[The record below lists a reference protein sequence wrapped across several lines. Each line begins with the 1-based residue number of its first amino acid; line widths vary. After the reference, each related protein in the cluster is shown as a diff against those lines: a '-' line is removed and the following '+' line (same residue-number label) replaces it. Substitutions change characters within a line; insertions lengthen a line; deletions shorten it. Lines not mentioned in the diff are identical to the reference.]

1 MPADERVWS
10 LEQALEELEQAQ
22 TRIAEFEGRLA
33 ACSPRQN
40 PAPSPYEP
48 IFTNAPNPMLLVD
61 RKARVFGLNKA
72 AARLAGGDEEALVG
86 RILGE
91 VLHCESIAGRQ
102 ECGQA
107 RPCPACPL
115 RDALNRAVRDGKPIH
130 DVQARLRVSGRPAF
144 PVYDFLVS
152 VIPMPFGSEDR
163 FLLSLLDVTEQLGTL
178 ERLRKSEEDYRL
190 LVDNQSDLVVK
201 VDLDGRFLFVS
212 SSYCDL
218 FGKTREELMGQKFMP
233 LVHEEDQD
241 STARA
246 MESLF
251 IPPHTTY
258 LEQRAMTRNGW
269 RWLAWSDK
277 AVLDESGNVA
287 AVVGVG
293 RDITQAKKAEQA
305 LRESEE
311 RSRAQR
317 SAIAE
322 LALDSVIA
330 SGDLNSALHRLTEV
344 SATALQVA
352 RAGIWLFSEDGSG
365 LECLSLYD
373 SLSGVHIRSD
383 AFLTAKDFPIYFDTL
398 HTDRRIHVED
408 VLTDSRTK
416 GLGEK
421 YFIPVGISSLL
432 DAGIVVKGELAGVVS
447 LEHVGEKRKWHSD
460 EEAFASTMAAM
471 AGQVLVNAERRR
483 VEDALLMN
491 QFAMD
496 RAMDG
501 IFWVD
506 DRGGLSYVND
516 AACASLGYTRDEL
529 LQMTVFDID
538 PNFQAEGFERH
549 KEAMVN
555 AGAMRLESQHRAR
568 DGRVFPVEVSTNYF
582 ERKGR
587 FLACAFVRDISE
599 RKQAEE
605 RLRSLVD
612 EQNILLNNIDAHVWY
627 LKDPETYGAVNTAHA
642 RFFGKDKSMLENR
655 PLREVL
661 FSGEEVQF
669 CVVGNRQVFKER
681 RRIKTEELLRDG
693 EGTLRLLEVTKT
705 PKLSDGG
712 DVEYVVCF
720 AHDVTEAKKMREMM
734 VETEKMISM
743 GGIAAGI
750 AHEINNPLGIVL
762 QAAQNLAQRTRP
774 DFPKNIQAAEA
785 IGLDLGLLAE
795 YMHRRKLDAFIEDIQ
810 SAAMRAAMI
819 IRHMLDFTRRSESRR
834 TVCDPERIVKN
845 ALTLAQSDYDLKR
858 EYDFRKITVELNVD
872 DNLPSFNC
880 TETEIEQVVLNLLR
894 NAAQAMAEAV
904 PPVENPRIEVR
915 ISGFAD
921 GVRIEVEDNGPGIP
935 PEVQA
940 RVFEPFFTTKP
951 PGQGTGLGLSV
962 SYFIISQSHKGAM
975 RVKSTPNAGA
985 CFIVELPSA
994 SKETTP

>member
-1 MPADERVWS
+1 MLAERPRS
-10 LEQALEELEQAQ
+10 LEQILEELKLARS
-22 TRIAEFEGRLA
+22 RIAELEGRLA
-33 ACSPRQN
+33 DYSPQHA
-40 PAPSPYEP
+40 PGPSPYEP
-48 IFTNAPNPMLLVD
+48 IFTNAPNPMLLVN
-61 RKARVFGLNKA
+61 REARVFRLNRA
-72 AARLAGGDEEALVG
+72 AARLANGDEEAIAG
-86 RILGE
+86 RVLGE
-91 VLHCESIAGRQ
+91 VLHCESLAGGR

-107 RPCPACPL
+107 GPCPSCPL

-130 DVQARLRVSGRPAF
+130 GVQARLRVSGSPISQA
-144 PVYDFLVS
+144 YNYLVS
-152 VIPMPFGSEDR
+152 VIPMPFGSKDG

-190 LVDNQSDLVVK
+190 LVDNQNDLVVK
-201 VDLDGRFLFVS
+201 VDLEGRFLFVS

-218 FGKTREELMGQKFMP
+218 FGKTRDELMGQKFMP
-233 LVHEEDQD
+233 LVHEEDRD

-251 IPPHTTY
+251 VPPHTTY

-277 AVLDESGNVA
+277 ALLDDSGNVA

-293 RDITQAKKAEQA
+293 RDVTQAKEAEQA
-305 LRESEE
+305 LRESEK
-311 RSRAQR
+311 RSRGQR
-317 SAIAE
+317 AAIAE
-322 LALDSVIA
+322 LVLDSVVA
-330 SGDLNSALHRLTEV
+330 SGDLNSALDRLTEV
-344 SATALQVA
+344 TATAIQVV
-352 RAGIWLFSEDGSG
+352 RAGIWLFSEDGSR
-365 LECLSLYD
+365 LECRSLYD
-373 SLSGVHIRSD
+373 FLSGAHVPSH
-383 AFLTAKDFPIYFDTL
+383 ATLTAKDFPLYFDAL

-408 VLTDSRTK
+408 VPADSRTK
-416 GLGEK
+416 GLCEK
-421 YFIPVGISSLL
+421 YFIPLGISSLL
-432 DAGIVVKGELAGVVS
+432 DAGIVVKGKLAGIVS

-483 VEDALLMN
+483 VENALLMN

-506 DRGGLSYVND
+506 DRGGLFYVND
-516 AACASLGYTRDEL
+516 AACAALGYSRDEL
-529 LQMTVFDID
+529 LRMTVFDID
-538 PNFQAEGFERH
+538 PDFPAGEWERH
-549 KEAMVN
+549 KEAMRKI
-555 AGAMRLESQHRAR
+555 GAMRFESRHRAK
-568 DGRVFPVEVSTNYF
+568 DGRIFPVEVSTNFF
-582 ERKGR
+582 EYEGR
-587 FLACAFVRDISE
+587 FMACAFDRDISE

-642 RFFGKDKSMLENR
+642 RFFGKAKSMLENR

-661 FSGEEVQF
+661 FSDEEVRF
-669 CVVGNRQVFKER
+669 CVVGNRKVFKER

-693 EGTLRLLEVTKT
+693 EGTPRLLEVTKT
-705 PKLSDGG
+705 PKLNDDGE
-712 DVEYVVCF
+712 VEYVVCF
-720 AHDVTEAKKMREMM
+720 AHDVTESKKMQEMM

-762 QAAQNLAQRTRP
+762 QAAQNLAQRTRS

-795 YMHRRKLDAFIEDIQ
+795 YMRCRKLDVFIEDIQ
-810 SAAMRAAMI
+810 SAAMRAAVI
-819 IRHMLDFTRRSESRR
+819 IRHMLDFSRRSESRR
-834 TVCDPERIVKN
+834 AVCDPERIVRN
-845 ALTLAQSDYDLKR
+845 ALALAQSDYDLKK
-858 EYDFRKITVELNVD
+858 EYDFRKISIELSVD

-894 NAAQAMAEAV
+894 NAAQALAEAA
-904 PPVENPRIEVR
+904 PPVEDPRIKVR
-915 ISGFAD
+915 ILGLPD

-935 PEVQA
+935 AEIQA
-940 RVFEPFFTTKP
+940 RIFEPFFTTKA

-962 SYFIISQSHKGAM
+962 SYFIITHSHNGEM
-975 RVKSTPNAGA
+975 HVKSSPGTGA
-985 CFIVELPSA
+985 RFIVDLPA
-994 SKETTP
+994 NQETIS

>member
-1 MPADERVWS
+1 MSTERSQS
-10 LEQALEELEQAQ
+10 LDQILDELEQARS
-22 TRIAEFEGRLA
+22 RIAELEDRLA
-33 ACSPRQN
+33 ECFPGRSASLSPF
-40 PAPSPYEP
+40 EP

-61 RKARVFGLNKA
+61 KDARVFGLNKA
-72 AARLAGGDEEALVG
+72 FVRMVDGDEEVLVG
-86 RILGE
+86 RILGD
-91 VLHCESIAGRQ
+91 VLDCEGIVRGR

-115 RDALNRAVRDGKPIH
+115 RDALNRAVRDGKPVH
-130 DVQARLRVSGRPAF
+130 DVPARLRVSGRPAF

-190 LVDNQSDLVVK
+190 LVDTQSDLVVK
-201 VDLDGRFLFVS
+201 VDLEGRFLFVS

-218 FGKTREELMGQKFMP
+218 FGKTRDELMGKKFMP
-233 LVHEEDQD
+233 LVHEEDRD
-241 STARA
+241 PTARA

-251 IPPHTTY
+251 VPPHTTY

-293 RDITQAKKAEQA
+293 RDITKAKEAEQA
-305 LRESEE
+305 LRESEK
-311 RSRAQR
+311 RSRGQR
-317 SAIAE
+317 AAIAE
-322 LALDSVIA
+322 LALDPVIA
-330 SGDLNSALHRLTEV
+330 SGDLNSALDRLTEV
-344 SATALQVA
+344 SATATQVV
-352 RAGIWLFSEDGSG
+352 RAGIWLFSEDGSR

-373 SLSGVHIRSD
+373 SLSGAHVRNE
-383 AFLTAKDFPIYFDTL
+383 AVLTAEDFPVYFDTL
-398 HTDRRIHVED
+398 RSDRRIHVED

-421 YFIPVGISSLL
+421 YLIPMGISSLL

-506 DRGGLSYVND
+506 DRGGLFYVND

-529 LQMTVFDID
+529 LRMTVFDID
-538 PNFQAEGFERH
+538 PNFQAEGFEQH
-549 KEAMVN
+549 KEAMIST
-555 AGAMRLESQHRAR
+555 GAMRLESRHRAR

-587 FLACAFVRDISE
+587 FMACAFVRDISE

-612 EQNILLNNIDAHVWY
+612 EQDILLNYIDAHVWY

-642 RFFGKDKSMLENR
+642 RFFGKAKSMLENR

-661 FSGEEVQF
+661 FSDEEVRF
-669 CVVGNRQVFKER
+669 CLVGNRQVFEER

-693 EGTLRLLEVTKT
+693 EGTPRLLEVTRT
-705 PKLSDGG
+705 PKLSDDGS
-712 DVEYVVCF
+712 VEYVVCF
-720 AHDVTEAKKMREMM
+720 AHDVTESKKMREMM

-762 QAAQNLAQRTRP
+762 QAAQNLAQRTRS

-785 IGLDLGLLAE
+785 IGLDLELLTE
-795 YMHRRKLDAFIEDIQ
+795 YMRRRKLDVFIEDIQ
-810 SAAMRAAMI
+810 SAAMRAAVI
-819 IRHMLDFTRRSESRR
+819 IRHMLDFTRRSESKRA
-834 TVCDPERIVKN
+834 VCDPGRIVKN
-845 ALTLAQSDYDLKR
+845 ALALAQSDYDLKK
-858 EYDFRKITVELNVD
+858 EYDFRKIAIELSVD
-872 DNLPSFNC
+872 DNLPPFNC

-894 NAAQAMAEAV
+894 NAAQAMAGAV
-904 PPVENPRIEVR
+904 PPVLDPRIKVR
-915 ISGFAD
+915 VLALPD

-935 PEVQA
+935 AEVQA
-940 RVFEPFFTTKP
+940 RIFEPFFTTKA

-962 SYFIISQSHKGAM
+962 SYFIITQSHKGKM
-975 RVKSTPNAGA
+975 RLKSKPNAGA
-985 CFIVELPSA
+985 CFIIDLPSA
-994 SKETTP
+994 NKETIS